1 MTLLGIISIIVSV
14 SFSMWFNEQQES
26 YQTEK
31 EMEAIMRE
39 PMKSSRP
46 MVNEQTMEEPATREL
61 VIQVLQ
67 RMGCQYED
75 KENDSIY
82 FEYQGVEFIVETA
95 NDCLFINLIWPW
107 CYSFSIFD
115 IDEFARVRK
124 VINEINDRGTCT
136 LYYIQYPE
144 SDEVAVHI
152 RKNLIFVPQ
161 IPQIEE
167 YLQAT
172 LRGYFVVARA
182 LGVEMEKVKVQECVE
197 PLIDRFNLELV
208 DEERVF

>member
-144 SDEVAVHI
+144 SDEIAVHI

-172 LRGYFVVARA
+172 LRGFFKVARA
-182 LGVEMEKVKVQECVE
+182 LGVEMEIVKMQECVE

>member
-1 MTLLGIISIIVSV
+1 MTYVSV
-14 SFSMWFNEQQES
+14 ILIWVIAAVSFYYNRREEQADR
-26 YQTEK
+26 
-31 EMEAIMRE
+31 EMDAIMRGLTKAKLPVTE
-39 PMKSSRP
+39 RP
-46 MVNEQTMEEPATREL
+46 TFQNTATREL
-61 VIQVLQ
+61 VKQVLQ
-67 RMGCQYED
+67 RMGCHYED

-82 FEYQGVEFIVETA
+82 FEYQGVTFIVEA
-95 NDCLFINLIWPW
+95 VNECLFINLIWPW

-172 LRGYFVVARA
+172 LRGFFKVARA

-197 PLIDRFNLELV
+197 PLIDRFKLELV

>member
-1 MTLLGIISIIVSV
+1 MTLMGIISIIIAV
-14 SFSMWFNEQQES
+14 SFAIWYNEQQES
-26 YQTEK
+26 SQAEK

-39 PMKSSRP
+39 PMESSHP
-46 MVNEQTMEEPATREL
+46 MVIEQTMEEPATREL
-61 VIQVLQ
+61 VKQVLQ
-67 RMGCQYED
+67 RMGCQYQD

-82 FEYQGVEFIVETA
+82 FEYQGLTFIVEA
-95 NDCLFINLIWPW
+95 VDECLFINLIWPW

-124 VINEINDRGTCT
+124 VINEINVRKTCT
-136 LYYIQYPE
+136 LFYIQYPE

-167 YLQAT
+167 YLQST
-172 LRGYFVVARA
+172 LRGFFEVARA
-182 LGVEMEKVKVQECVE
+182 LEVEMEKVKMQEFE
-197 PLIDRFNLELV
+197 SNS
-208 DEERVF
+208 